1 MRYVESVSRV
11 GITSRGDR
19 VEALKLVA
27 ELGDY
32 LTGRGIEVVLD
43 EEIAPRLGKMGTP
56 LEHMEADV
64 LLSVGGDGTLL
75 RALQQMSKG
84 KRLIPVL
91 GIKVGTIGFLT
102 DVCSDEVYE
111 RLEEVLSGFEVV
123 ERSRLSVRLA
133 DATIPPATNEVVVI
147 TSQPA
152 KMLHYRIFI
161 DDVQLDEARA
171 DGVIIATPT
180 GSTAYAMSAGGP
192 IVDPKVEAMV
202 IVPLAPFK
210 LSSRPWVVPAD
221 CTVSVEL
228 LSERGGLVVVDGQHT
243 SSIDM
248 GGIVRVNRCDTPA
261 PFVSISKN
269 GFYEKVRK
277 KLS

>member
-43 EEIAPRLGKMGTP
+43 EEIAPRLGRTGTP
-56 LEHMEADV
+56 LEHMEADL

-84 KRLIPVL
+84 KLIPVL
-91 GIKVGTIGFLT
+91 GINVGTIGFLT
-102 DVCSDEVYE
+102 DVRSDEVYE

-133 DATIPPATNEVVVI
+133 DATIPPAINEVVVI

-192 IVDPKVEAMV
+192 IVDPKVEATV

-243 SSIDM
+243 SSIGM
-248 GGIVRVNRCDTPA
+248 GGIVRVSRCDTPA

>member
-43 EEIAPRLGKMGTP
+43 EEIAPRLGRTGTP
-56 LEHMEADV
+56 LEHMEADL

-84 KRLIPVL
+84 KLIPVL
-91 GIKVGTIGFLT
+91 GINVGTIGFLT
-102 DVCSDEVYE
+102 DVRSDEVYE

-133 DATIPPATNEVVVI
+133 DATIPPAINEVVVI

-192 IVDPKVEAMV
+192 IVDPKVEATV

-243 SSIDM
+243 SSIGM
-248 GGIVRVNRCDTPA
+248 GGIVRVSRCDTPA

-269 GFYEKVRK
+269 GLYEKVRK

>member
-1 MRYVESVSRV
+1 MKYVDRVCKV
-11 GITSRGDR
+11 GITSREDKG
-19 VEALKLVA
+19 EALKLVA
-27 ELGDY
+27 ELGGY
-32 LTGRGIEVVLD
+32 LTRKGIEVVID
-43 EEIAPRLGKMGTP
+43 EEIAPRLGKTGTP
-56 LEHMEADV
+56 LEHMEADL

-75 RALQQMSKG
+75 RALQRMSG
-84 KRLIPVL
+84 GRLIPVL
-91 GIKVGTIGFLT
+91 GINVGTIGFLT
-102 DVCSDEVYE
+102 DASSDDVYEVLDEV
-111 RLEEVLSGFEVV
+111 LNGFEVV
-123 ERSRLSVRLA
+123 ERSRLSVRLG

-161 DDVQLDEARA
+161 DDVELDEARA

-192 IVDPKVEAMV
+192 IVGPKVEATV

-243 SSIDM
+243 SSIGM
-248 GGIVRVNRCDTPA
+248 GGVVRVDRCDTPA
-261 PFVSISKN
+261 PFVRLSKN